1 LDKAQELINFKY
13 EGLTRT
19 LPENVQILT
28 LEPWR
33 DNTYLVRLEHMFEK
47 DEDAVLSNPIT
58 IHLEDLFTTFSI
70 SEIGETT
77 LGANQWIGDYQEE
90 EKLIWNDQ
98 LPTPL
103 TRLDV
108 NDPLKIELSPMQI
121 RTFLIK
127 GSKK

>member
-1 LDKAQELINFKY
+1 MTFCLQY

-58 IHLEDLFTTFSI
+58 IHLEVVL
-70 SEIGETT
+70 
-77 LGANQWIGDYQEE
+77 W
-90 EKLIWNDQ
+90 WC
-98 LPTPL
+98 
-103 TRLDV
+103 DV
-108 NDPLKIELSPMQI
+108 YIL
-121 RTFLIK
+121 
-127 GSKK
+127 